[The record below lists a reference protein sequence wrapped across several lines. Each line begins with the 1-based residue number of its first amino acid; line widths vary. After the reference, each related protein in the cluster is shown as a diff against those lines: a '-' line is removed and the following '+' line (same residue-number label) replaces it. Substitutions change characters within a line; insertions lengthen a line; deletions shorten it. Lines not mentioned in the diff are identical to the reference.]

1 MNGVVPVHECFL
13 SCGRRI
19 QRIQERV
26 VYVFSSEISIR
37 VDSVPEDASF
47 GEESFIGKVEAQVG
61 LEGAIVN
68 QTRLQLV
75 KARPHMM
82 DIPKGK
88 L

>member
-13 SCGRRI
+13 SCGR
-19 QRIQERV
+19 RIQERV

-47 GEESFIGKVEAQVG
+47 GEESPIGKVEAQVD
-61 LEGAIVN
+61 LEG
-68 QTRLQLV
+68 
-75 KARPHMM
+75 
-82 DIPKGK
+82 K